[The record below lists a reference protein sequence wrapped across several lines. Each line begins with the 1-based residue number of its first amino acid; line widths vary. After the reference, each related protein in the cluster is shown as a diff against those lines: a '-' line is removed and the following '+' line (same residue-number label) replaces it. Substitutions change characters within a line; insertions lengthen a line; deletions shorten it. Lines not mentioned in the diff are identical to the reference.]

1 MDSVYAAGLQDIPNP
16 GVQTALIFQTVIPT
30 PSYYTFY
37 SDPTI
42 AGRKNKFATDFTT
55 ENSFG
60 DGTVNGWS
68 AFLPALKWSWE
79 FEKKVKNAK
88 GIKTIEMCS
97 NYNQKMD
104 IFDSY
109 DAINGG

>member
-1 MDSVYAAGLQDIPNP
+1 
-16 GVQTALIFQTVIPT
+16 
-30 PSYYTFY
+30 
-37 SDPTI
+37 
-42 AGRKNKFATDFTT
+42 
-55 ENSFG
+55 
-60 DGTVNGWS
+60 
-68 AFLPALKWSWE
+68 LKWSWE